1 MRDVCRLGLIEQKK
15 TSNTRK
21 KKKIVDTEGVWLL
34 ETHTQTDRNK
44 GERRHKRGLVLIT
57 HLLSIIEDD
66 GSSAFDHS
74 ENHDG
79 AEFPPH

>member
-1 MRDVCRLGLIEQKK
+1 M
-15 TSNTRK
+15 
-21 KKKIVDTEGVWLL
+21 EGVWFL
-34 ETHTQTDRNK
+34 ERHR
-44 GERRHKRGLVLIT
+44 ERREKSQERAYVLIT

-74 ENHDG
+74 ENHDS